1 MMECRYIV
9 EAGLG
14 GVHRGQATFPY
25 NSHNAMIGAKRA
37 MMDYVLQLPAAYTV
51 KVWIERREQI
61 DWIDELRRQKEEE
74 V

>member
-25 NSHNAMIGAKRA
+25 NSRNIGAMIEARRA
-37 MMDYVLQLPAAYTV
+37 MMDYVRQLPAAYTV
-51 KVWIERREQI
+51 RGWIERREPL
-61 DWIDELRRQKEEE
+61 D
-74 V
+74 